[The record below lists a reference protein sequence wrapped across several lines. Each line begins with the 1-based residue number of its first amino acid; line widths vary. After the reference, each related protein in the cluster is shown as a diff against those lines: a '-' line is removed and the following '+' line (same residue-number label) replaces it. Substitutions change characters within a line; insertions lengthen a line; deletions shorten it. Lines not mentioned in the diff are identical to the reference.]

1 MTGTVPESLQNEF
14 TQDEW
19 DNLTD
24 AEREGLME
32 EGQYEEELTPEEQRL
47 QDEADAKR
55 EADAIA
61 AATAGQQQEEQ
72 GTKTAEQQAIDEA
85 AAAAA
90 AAAAAEENK
99 APVIPRPRG
108 VIDAELPDDFDQRV
122 ANNEKAL
129 ADLNKA
135 YDDGDIS
142 HAEWREQLRKLDRES
157 RELERMKD
165 RAELARESS
174 QQALINHWQGL
185 IQPFIAKHPELGE
198 DQVSM
203 DGFDSYLKQ
212 TTAPVMQAG
221 GTPGQAEIDKAY
233 GLWCKRFNFT
243 PAGEQ
248 QRAPA
253 PATKTPI
260 TAPPTLGGL
269 PVSTS
274 NSVEDGRWA
283 ALDRL
288 EGFAYE
294 EALAKLT
301 PAELDA
307 YSQRA

>member
-1 MTGTVPESLQNEF
+1 MTGTVPESLLNEF

-24 AEREGLME
+24 AEREGLMS
-32 EGQYEEELTPEEQRL
+32 EGQDEEELTPEEQRL

-55 EADAIA
+55 EADAIEA
-61 AATAGQQQEEQ
+61 AKASKQQEEQ
-72 GTKTAEQQAIDEA
+72 VTKTADQLAADEA

-90 AAAAAEENK
+90 AAAEEENK

-108 VIDAELPDDFDQRV
+108 VINAELPEDYDKRV
-122 ANNEKAL
+122 ADNEKAMD
-129 ADLNKA
+129 DLEQSYN
-135 YDDGDIS
+135 DGDIS
-142 HAEWREQLRKLDRES
+142 TTEFMKEQRRLS
-157 RELERMKD
+157 RENINLVLLKERAD
-165 RAELARESS
+165 LARESS
-174 QQALINHWQGL
+174 EQALINHWQGL

-233 GLWCKRFNFT
+233 GLWCTRFNFT

-248 QRAPA
+248 QKAPA
-253 PATKTPI
+253 PASKTPI

-274 NSVEDGRWA
+274 NAVEDGRWA

-288 EGFAYE
+288 EGTAYE

>member
-1 MTGTVPESLQNEF
+1 MTGTVPESLLNEF

-24 AEREGLME
+24 AEREGLMS
-32 EGQYEEELTPEEQRL
+32 EGQDEDELTPEEQRL

-55 EADAIA
+55 EADAIEA
-61 AATAGQQQEEQ
+61 AKASKQQEEQ
-72 GTKTAEQQAIDEA
+72 GTKTADQLAADEA

-90 AAAAAEENK
+90 AAAEEENK

-108 VIDAELPDDFDQRV
+108 VIDAELPEDYDKRV
-122 ANNEKAL
+122 ADNEKAMD
-129 ADLNKA
+129 DLEQSYN
-135 YDDGDIS
+135 DGDIS
-142 HAEWREQLRKLDRES
+142 TTEFMKEQRRLS
-157 RELERMKD
+157 RENINLVLLKERAD
-165 RAELARESS
+165 LARESS

-233 GLWCKRFNFT
+233 SLWCKRFNFT

-248 QRAPA
+248 QKAPA
-253 PATKTPI
+253 PASKTPI

-274 NSVEDGRWA
+274 NAVEDGRWA

-288 EGFAYE
+288 EGTAYE